1 MTNLN
6 AVLGVNM
13 MMILGNYRFSI
24 YSAAYQT
31 FARSS
36 EYRWEELKRIGKE
49 SAMQFL
55 GNDTDTIT
63 LEGTI
68 YPQYRGG
75 IGQIEHM
82 RSEAG
87 QGIPLMLI
95 SGNGTAFGRW
105 CIVSVTEHQE
115 TFLKDGSPRKLTFS
129 ITLKKYGEENQNGS
143 KGIVS

>member
-13 MMILGNYRFSI
+13 MMILGNYWFSI
-24 YSAAYQT
+24 DSAAYQT

-55 GNDTDTIT
+55 GNGTDTIT
-63 LEGTI
+63 MEGTI

-115 TFLKDGSPRKLTFS
+115 TFLKDGSPRKITFN
-129 ITLKKYGEENQNGS
+129 LKLKRYSEDRR
-143 KGIVS
+143 

>member
-1 MTNLN
+1 
-6 AVLGVNM
+6 
-13 MMILGNYRFSI
+13 MILGDYRFSI
-24 YSAAYQT
+24 DSAAYQT
-31 FARSS
+31 FAHSM
-36 EYRWEELKRIGKE
+36 ECRWEELKRIGKE

-55 GNDTDTIT
+55 GNSAETIT
-63 LEGTI
+63 MDGTI

-75 IGQIEHM
+75 IGQIDQM
-82 RSEAG
+82 RAEAA

-129 ITLKKYGEENQNGS
+129 ITLKKYGEEKENGS
-143 KGIVS
+143 KGIVA

>member
-24 YSAAYQT
+24 DSATYQT

-36 EYRWEELKRIGKE
+36 EYCWEELKRIGKE

-55 GNDTDTIT
+55 GNGTDSIT

-95 SGNGTAFGRW
+95 SGNGNAFGRW

>member
-1 MTNLN
+1 
-6 AVLGVNM
+6 M

-24 YSAAYQT
+24 DSAAYQT

-55 GNDTDTIT
+55 GNGTDTIT

-68 YPQYRGG
+68 YPLYRGG